1 MENLARF
8 RELTGTAEGVAEGG
22 ERVLARA
29 RQRDG
34 VTQDRLGL
42 TLRAFH
48 DVNQSEDAIR
58 LFGRRRH
65 RECARHLMTGAIV
78 AAGAEVHFAQAPP
91 PPDRHRG
98 ARPPR
103 GRPAPPLPPFPPPP
117 PSRRPPPT
125 RRAA

>member
-78 AAGAEVHFAQAPP
+78 AAGARKDLHPATPRP
-91 PPDRHRG
+91 GRNR
-98 ARPPR
+98 ARRPR
-103 GRPAPPLPPFPPPP
+103 AGRPW
-117 PSRRPPPT
+117 PPT
-125 RRAA
+125 PPVTP